1 MRVVPRVYSL
11 VPFWERGFIFLEVYT
26 WITVRPLIYRKLNFR
41 CVPVYRN
48 AEPEFLKYWEENK
61 IYEKKQELHAGH
73 KKFVL
78 HDGPPYANGKIH
90 MGTAL
95 NKILKD
101 IIMKYKYAQGFDTP
115 YVPGWDTHGMPI
127 EHAAIKNLG
136 LNRHELDTL
145 VLRKECHD
153 YALKWIDEQRT
164 DFKRLGVL
172 GDWDHPYIT
181 MTHDYEAVQIHVFGE
196 MAKKGYIYKGKK
208 AVYWCPH
215 CETALAEAEIEYGE
229 EKSPAIFVKMP
240 LVKDNGMLPE
250 AAQGKPAYIVIWTTT
265 PWTMPANVA
274 IALHPDFEYA
284 WVECEGEILFMA
296 KEMLEAVGKVCK
308 KDLSNIIGTCKGK
321 DMEYAEC
328 RHPFETIDRKSL
340 VVLADYV
347 TLEAGT
353 GCVHTAP
360 GHGADDFETGVRYN
374 LPIICPVD
382 GSGKLTAEAGADFAG
397 MFVFDANVPIIKY
410 LAGLNRL
417 FGKENIRHQYAHC
430 WRCKNPIIYRATEQ
444 WFASV
449 DGFREEALNAIAN
462 DVQWIPS
469 WGEARIHNMVADR
482 HDWCISR
489 QRVWGVPIPIFYCED
504 CNEHLVNDDT
514 INAVAD
520 LFAKEGSD
528 AWWAHSAEEI
538 LPQGTKCPKCGGT
551 HFRKESDIMDVWFDS
566 GSSHAAVCKT
576 RPELAWPADMYL
588 EGSDQHRGW
597 FQSSLLTSVATEG
610 KAPYHAVLTH
620 GYVVDGEG
628 RKMSKSVGNTVA
640 PQEVIAQ
647 YGADIIR
654 LWAASSDYKADI
666 RISKEILKQLS
677 EVYRKIRNTIRYI
690 LGNTNDFNYETDKVE
705 FKDMLELD
713 RWALMHMQLLKKEVS
728 AAYESYDF
736 HVLYHAIHNF
746 CSVEMSSYYLD
757 ILKDR
762 LYAYKADSFER
773 RSAQTAM
780 YEIMLDLVVMIA
792 PVLSFTMEE
801 VWQFMKKPASMPESV
816 FMMPWPECKEE
827 YIDEALESKWDN
839 FIEIRSEITR
849 VLEGARRAKTIGHS
863 LDAKVELHAT
873 GEALAILR
881 SVEGDLATLLIVS
894 QAKLVEGLAGG
905 VEATGRE
912 DLKVTVQAAEGE
924 KCERCWIYS
933 DTVGKDAEHPTVC
946 ARCAAA
952 LK

>member
-1 MRVVPRVYSL
+1 MDYSKTLNLPETEFPMRAGLP
-11 VPFWERGFIFLEVYT
+11 ER
-26 WITVRPLIYRKLNFR
+26 
-41 CVPVYRN
+41 
-48 AEPEFLKYWEENK
+48 EPEFLKYWEENK

-410 LAGLNRL
+410 LVGLNRL

-538 LPQGTKCPKCGGT
+538 LPQGTKCTKCGGT

-610 KAPYHAVLTH
+610 KAPYRAVLTH

>member
-1 MRVVPRVYSL
+1 MDYSKTLNLPETEFPMRAGLP
-11 VPFWERGFIFLEVYT
+11 ER
-26 WITVRPLIYRKLNFR
+26 
-41 CVPVYRN
+41 
-48 AEPEFLKYWEENK
+48 EPEFLKYWEENK

-504 CNEHLVNDDT
+504 CNEHMVNDDT

-576 RPELAWPADMYL
+576 RPELAWAADMYL

-610 KAPYHAVLTH
+610 KAPYRAVLTH

-628 RKMSKSVGNTVA
+628 RKMSKSVGNIVA

>member
-1 MRVVPRVYSL
+1 MDYSKTLNLPETEFPMRAGLP
-11 VPFWERGFIFLEVYT
+11 ER
-26 WITVRPLIYRKLNFR
+26 
-41 CVPVYRN
+41 
-48 AEPEFLKYWEENK
+48 EPEFLKYWEENK
-61 IYEKKQELHAGH
+61 IYEKKQELHAGR

-538 LPQGTKCPKCGGT
+538 LPQGTKCTKCGGT

-610 KAPYHAVLTH
+610 KAPYRAVLTH

>member
-1 MRVVPRVYSL
+1 MKL
-11 VPFWERGFIFLEVYT
+11 
-26 WITVRPLIYRKLNFR
+26 YRSMF
-41 CVPVYRN
+41 
-48 AEPEFLKYWEENK
+48 
-61 IYEKKQELHAGH
+61 
-73 KKFVL
+73 
-78 HDGPPYANGKIH
+78 
-90 MGTAL
+90 
-95 NKILKD
+95 
-101 IIMKYKYAQGFDTP
+101 
-115 YVPGWDTHGMPI
+115 
-127 EHAAIKNLG
+127 
-136 LNRHELDTL
+136 
-145 VLRKECHD
+145 
-153 YALKWIDEQRT
+153 
-164 DFKRLGVL
+164 
-172 GDWDHPYIT
+172 
-181 MTHDYEAVQIHVFGE
+181 FGE
-196 MAKKGYIYKGKK
+196 MTKKGYIYKGKK

-382 GSGKLTAEAGADFAG
+382 GSGKLTAEAGVDFAG

-462 DVQWIPS
+462 GVQWIPS

-610 KAPYHAVLTH
+610 KAPYRAVLTH

>member
-1 MRVVPRVYSL
+1 MRAGLP
-11 VPFWERGFIFLEVYT
+11 ER
-26 WITVRPLIYRKLNFR
+26 
-41 CVPVYRN
+41 
-48 AEPEFLKYWEENK
+48 EPEFLKYWEENK

-610 KAPYHAVLTH
+610 KAPYRAVLTH

-736 HVLYHAIHNF
+736 HVVYHAIHNF

>member
-1 MRVVPRVYSL
+1 MDYSKTLNLPETEFPMRAGLP
-11 VPFWERGFIFLEVYT
+11 ER
-26 WITVRPLIYRKLNFR
+26 
-41 CVPVYRN
+41 
-48 AEPEFLKYWEENK
+48 EPEFLKYWEENK

-397 MFVFDANVPIIKY
+397 MLVFDANVPIIKY

-610 KAPYHAVLTH
+610 KAPYRAVLTH

>member
-1 MRVVPRVYSL
+1 MDYSKTLNLPETEFPMRAGLP
-11 VPFWERGFIFLEVYT
+11 ER
-26 WITVRPLIYRKLNFR
+26 
-41 CVPVYRN
+41 
-48 AEPEFLKYWEENK
+48 EPEFLKYWEENK

-382 GSGKLTAEAGADFAG
+382 GSGKLTAEAGVDFAG

-746 CSVEMSSYYLD
+746 CSIEMSSYYLD

>member
-1 MRVVPRVYSL
+1 MDYSKTLNLPETEFPMRAGLP
-11 VPFWERGFIFLEVYT
+11 ER
-26 WITVRPLIYRKLNFR
+26 
-41 CVPVYRN
+41 
-48 AEPEFLKYWEENK
+48 EPEFLKYWEENK

-462 DVQWIPS
+462 DVHWIPS

-610 KAPYHAVLTH
+610 KAPYRAVLTH

>member
-1 MRVVPRVYSL
+1 MDYSKTLNLPETEFPMRAGLP
-11 VPFWERGFIFLEVYT
+11 ER
-26 WITVRPLIYRKLNFR
+26 
-41 CVPVYRN
+41 
-48 AEPEFLKYWEENK
+48 EPEFLKYWEENK

-610 KAPYHAVLTH
+610 KAPYRAVLTH

-881 SVEGDLATLLIVS
+881 SVEGYLATLLIVS

>member
-1 MRVVPRVYSL
+1 MDYSKTLNLPETEFPMRAGLP
-11 VPFWERGFIFLEVYT
+11 ER
-26 WITVRPLIYRKLNFR
+26 
-41 CVPVYRN
+41 
-48 AEPEFLKYWEENK
+48 EPEFLKYWEENK

-382 GSGKLTAEAGADFAG
+382 GSGKLTAEAGVDFAG

-449 DGFREEALNAIAN
+449 DGFREEALNALAN
-462 DVQWIPS
+462 HVQWIPS

-610 KAPYHAVLTH
+610 KAPYRAVLTH

-746 CSVEMSSYYLD
+746 CSIEMSSYYLD

-849 VLEGARRAKTIGHS
+849 VLEGARRAKTIGQS

>member
-1 MRVVPRVYSL
+1 MDYSKTLNLPETEFPMRAGLP
-11 VPFWERGFIFLEVYT
+11 ER
-26 WITVRPLIYRKLNFR
+26 
-41 CVPVYRN
+41 
-48 AEPEFLKYWEENK
+48 EPEFLKYWEENK

-881 SVEGDLATLLIVS
+881 SVEGYLATLLIVS

>member
-1 MRVVPRVYSL
+1 MDYSKTLNLPETEFPMRAGLP
-11 VPFWERGFIFLEVYT
+11 ER
-26 WITVRPLIYRKLNFR
+26 
-41 CVPVYRN
+41 
-48 AEPEFLKYWEENK
+48 EPEFLKYWEENK

-610 KAPYHAVLTH
+610 KAPYRAVLTH

-924 KCERCWIYS
+924 KCERCWLYS

>member
-1 MRVVPRVYSL
+1 MDYSKTLNLPETEFPMRAGLP
-11 VPFWERGFIFLEVYT
+11 ER
-26 WITVRPLIYRKLNFR
+26 
-41 CVPVYRN
+41 
-48 AEPEFLKYWEENK
+48 EPEFLKYWEENK

-610 KAPYHAVLTH
+610 KAPYRAVLTH

-757 ILKDR
+757 IIKDR

>member
-1 MRVVPRVYSL
+1 MDYSKTLNLPETEFPMRAGLP
-11 VPFWERGFIFLEVYT
+11 ER
-26 WITVRPLIYRKLNFR
+26 
-41 CVPVYRN
+41 
-48 AEPEFLKYWEENK
+48 EPEFLKYWEENK

-274 IALHPDFEYA
+274 IALHTDFEYA

-610 KAPYHAVLTH
+610 KAPYRAVLTH

>member
-1 MRVVPRVYSL
+1 MDYSKTLNLPETEFPMRAGLP
-11 VPFWERGFIFLEVYT
+11 ER
-26 WITVRPLIYRKLNFR
+26 
-41 CVPVYRN
+41 
-48 AEPEFLKYWEENK
+48 EPEFLKYWEENK

-382 GSGKLTAEAGADFAG
+382 GSGKLTAEAGVDFAG

-462 DVQWIPS
+462 HVQWIPS

-610 KAPYHAVLTH
+610 KAPYRAVLTH

-746 CSVEMSSYYLD
+746 CSIEMSSYYLD

-905 VEATGRE
+905 EATGRE

>member
-1 MRVVPRVYSL
+1 MDYSKTLNLPETEFPMRAGLP
-11 VPFWERGFIFLEVYT
+11 ER
-26 WITVRPLIYRKLNFR
+26 
-41 CVPVYRN
+41 
-48 AEPEFLKYWEENK
+48 EPEFLKYWEENK

-610 KAPYHAVLTH
+610 KAPYRAVLTH

-881 SVEGDLATLLIVS
+881 SVEGDLETLLIVS

>member
-1 MRVVPRVYSL
+1 MDYSKTLNLPETEFPMRAGLP
-11 VPFWERGFIFLEVYT
+11 ER
-26 WITVRPLIYRKLNFR
+26 
-41 CVPVYRN
+41 
-48 AEPEFLKYWEENK
+48 EPEFLKYWEENK

-610 KAPYHAVLTH
+610 KAPYRAVLTH

-801 VWQFMKKPASMPESV
+801 VWQFMKKTASMPESV

>member
-1 MRVVPRVYSL
+1 MDYSKTLNLPETEFPMRAGLP
-11 VPFWERGFIFLEVYT
+11 ER
-26 WITVRPLIYRKLNFR
+26 
-41 CVPVYRN
+41 
-48 AEPEFLKYWEENK
+48 EPDFLKYWEENK

-610 KAPYHAVLTH
+610 KAPYRAVLTH

>member
-1 MRVVPRVYSL
+1 MDYSKTLNLPETEFPMRASL
-11 VPFWERGFIFLEVYT
+11 PER
-26 WITVRPLIYRKLNFR
+26 
-41 CVPVYRN
+41 
-48 AEPEFLKYWEENK
+48 EPEFLKYWEENK

-610 KAPYHAVLTH
+610 KAPYRAVLTH

>member
-1 MRVVPRVYSL
+1 MDYSKTLNLPETEFPMRAGLP
-11 VPFWERGFIFLEVYT
+11 ER
-26 WITVRPLIYRKLNFR
+26 
-41 CVPVYRN
+41 
-48 AEPEFLKYWEENK
+48 EPEFLKYWEENK

-489 QRVWGVPIPIFYCED
+489 QRVWGVPIPIFYCEA

-610 KAPYHAVLTH
+610 KAPYRAVLTH

>member
-1 MRVVPRVYSL
+1 MRAGLP
-11 VPFWERGFIFLEVYT
+11 ER
-26 WITVRPLIYRKLNFR
+26 
-41 CVPVYRN
+41 
-48 AEPEFLKYWEENK
+48 EPEFLKYWEENK
-61 IYEKKQELHAGH
+61 NYEKKQELHAGH

-610 KAPYHAVLTH
+610 KAPYRAVLTH

>member
-1 MRVVPRVYSL
+1 MDYSKTLNLPETEFPMRAGLP
-11 VPFWERGFIFLEVYT
+11 ER
-26 WITVRPLIYRKLNFR
+26 
-41 CVPVYRN
+41 
-48 AEPEFLKYWEENK
+48 EPEFLKYWEENK

-773 RSAQTAM
+773 RSAQTAL

>member
-1 MRVVPRVYSL
+1 MDYSKTLNLPETEFPMRAGLP
-11 VPFWERGFIFLEVYT
+11 ER
-26 WITVRPLIYRKLNFR
+26 
-41 CVPVYRN
+41 
-48 AEPEFLKYWEENK
+48 EPEFLKYWEENK

-728 AAYESYDF
+728 AAYESYDL

>member
-1 MRVVPRVYSL
+1 MDYSKTLNLPETEFPMRAGLP
-11 VPFWERGFIFLEVYT
+11 ER
-26 WITVRPLIYRKLNFR
+26 
-41 CVPVYRN
+41 
-48 AEPEFLKYWEENK
+48 EPEFLKYWEENK

-610 KAPYHAVLTH
+610 KAPYRAVLTH

-780 YEIMLDLVVMIA
+780 YEIMLDLVIMIA

>member
-1 MRVVPRVYSL
+1 MDYSKTLNLPETEFPMRAGLP
-11 VPFWERGFIFLEVYT
+11 ER
-26 WITVRPLIYRKLNFR
+26 
-41 CVPVYRN
+41 
-48 AEPEFLKYWEENK
+48 EPEFLKYWEENK

-382 GSGKLTAEAGADFAG
+382 GSGKLTAEAGVDFAG

-462 DVQWIPS
+462 HVQWIPS

-610 KAPYHAVLTH
+610 KAPYRAVLTH

-746 CSVEMSSYYLD
+746 CSIEMSSYYLD

-849 VLEGARRAKTIGHS
+849 VREGARRAKTIGHS

>member
-1 MRVVPRVYSL
+1 MDYSKTLNLPETEFPMRAGLP
-11 VPFWERGFIFLEVYT
+11 ER
-26 WITVRPLIYRKLNFR
+26 
-41 CVPVYRN
+41 
-48 AEPEFLKYWEENK
+48 EPEFLKYWEENK

-382 GSGKLTAEAGADFAG
+382 GSGKLTAEAGVDFAG
-397 MFVFDANVPIIKY
+397 MVVFDANVPIIKY

-462 DVQWIPS
+462 HVQWIPS

-610 KAPYHAVLTH
+610 KAPYRAVLTH

-746 CSVEMSSYYLD
+746 CSIEMSSYYLD

>member
-1 MRVVPRVYSL
+1 MDYSKTLNLPETEFPMRAGLP
-11 VPFWERGFIFLEVYT
+11 ER
-26 WITVRPLIYRKLNFR
+26 
-41 CVPVYRN
+41 
-48 AEPEFLKYWEENK
+48 EPEFLKYWEENK

-610 KAPYHAVLTH
+610 KAPYRAVLTH

-746 CSVEMSSYYLD
+746 CSIEMSSYYLD

-894 QAKLVEGLAGG
+894 QAKLVEGLTGG

>member
-1 MRVVPRVYSL
+1 MRAGLP
-11 VPFWERGFIFLEVYT
+11 ER
-26 WITVRPLIYRKLNFR
+26 
-41 CVPVYRN
+41 
-48 AEPEFLKYWEENK
+48 EPEFLKYWEENK

-489 QRVWGVPIPIFYCED
+489 QRVWGVQIPIFYCED

-610 KAPYHAVLTH
+610 KAPYRAVLTH

>member
-1 MRVVPRVYSL
+1 MDYSKTLNLPETEFPMRAGLP
-11 VPFWERGFIFLEVYT
+11 ER
-26 WITVRPLIYRKLNFR
+26 
-41 CVPVYRN
+41 
-48 AEPEFLKYWEENK
+48 EPEFLKYWEENK

-240 LVKDNGMLPE
+240 LVKDNSMLPE

-538 LPQGTKCPKCGGT
+538 LPHGTKCPKCGGT

-610 KAPYHAVLTH
+610 KAPYRAVLTH

>member
-1 MRVVPRVYSL
+1 MDYSKTLNLPETEFPMRAGLP
-11 VPFWERGFIFLEVYT
+11 ER
-26 WITVRPLIYRKLNFR
+26 
-41 CVPVYRN
+41 
-48 AEPEFLKYWEENK
+48 EPEFLKYWEENK

-181 MTHDYEAVQIHVFGE
+181 MTHDYEAVQIHDFGE

-610 KAPYHAVLTH
+610 KAPYRAVLTH

>member
-1 MRVVPRVYSL
+1 MRAGLP
-11 VPFWERGFIFLEVYT
+11 ER
-26 WITVRPLIYRKLNFR
+26 
-41 CVPVYRN
+41 
-48 AEPEFLKYWEENK
+48 EPEFLKYWEENK
-61 IYEKKQELHAGH
+61 IYEKKQELHAGR

-382 GSGKLTAEAGADFAG
+382 GSGKLTAEAGVDFAG

-462 DVQWIPS
+462 HVQWIPS

-610 KAPYHAVLTH
+610 KAPYRAVLTH

-746 CSVEMSSYYLD
+746 CSIEMSSYYLD

-863 LDAKVELHAT
+863 LDAKVELHAA

-881 SVEGDLATLLIVS
+881 SVESDLATLLIVS
-894 QAKLVEGLAGG
+894 QAKLVEGLTGG